1 MKYLICNLKSNLT
14 LNEIINYEHG
24 LRKFPKS
31 NVNLIICPSYPYLVF
46 FRKGEY
52 LLGSQDISSY
62 PSGAYTGEVNATQ
75 LKSMNVSYSLVGHR
89 DRRTYFKEDDKTIV
103 TKLKNAIVNDIKPI
117 YIIGETKE
125 EKLRG
130 KTMSVLER
138 QLTRILN
145 KFSSDELKNFVIAY
159 EPVWAVN
166 SDDYIDKKELKE
178 IILFLKKIIKNN
190 YELELPIVYGGGIN
204 KDNVLEFISL
214 VDGYLICSSAQKT
227 KDLEEIYN
235 KITNFDKN

>member
-1 MKYLICNLKSNLT
+1 MKYLICNLKSNKT
-14 LNEIINYEHG
+14 LNEIINYEHD
-24 LRKFPKS
+24 LRKFSKRD
-31 NVNLIICPSYPYLVF
+31 VKLIICPSYPYLVF

-52 LLGSQDISSY
+52 LLGSQDISIY
-62 PSGAYTGEVNATQ
+62 QGGAYTGEVNATQ
-75 LKSMNVSYSLVGHR
+75 LKSINVSYSLVGHIE
-89 DRRTYFKEDDKTIV
+89 RREYFKEDEKIIIN
-103 TKLKNAIVNDIKPI
+103 KLKNALANNIKPI

-130 KTMSVLER
+130 KTMCVLER
-138 QLTRILN
+138 QLSRVLN
-145 KFSSDELKNFVIAY
+145 KFSGSELKNFVIAY

-166 SDDYIDKKELKE
+166 NDVYISKKELEE
-178 IILFLKKIIKNN
+178 IILFLKKLIKKN
-190 YELELPIVYGGGIN
+190 YDLELPLIYGGGMN